1 MASGLKYFLSDKPKV
16 PKFERVDIGKETKT
30 AAEENLAALPSVAAF
45 AEKFNQLSGQQLRD
59 QLEGMLP
66 GYSNLSAAITKQIQ
80 SYMRGEV
87 PSDVENLLQRRAAE
101 RGISIG
107 GQGSEFNENQFLRN
121 LGLTSLQ
128 LTQQG
133 LDSASRWIAQN
144 ASMTPVYNMNQ
155 AFLPIQDRIGLKERE
170 NQFAWKRNWLK
181 NQIAAVPWG
190 VEGWAINLADRI
202 ESIGYQV
209 VSSYAGMATGG
220 GMGGGGGGGG
230 GGDQSAPM
238 QWGGIPSTLG
248 QSYSQP
254 NPGTGYAPQMPSQG
268 FGPAN
273 YYPGSVSPYGPSQGY
288 TPGGLNPNSGYFPG

>member
-16 PKFERVDIGKETKT
+16 PVFNPLDIGKETT
-30 AAEENLAALPSVAAF
+30 DAAKENLAALPSVAEF
-45 AEKFNQLSGQQLRD
+45 AQKFNELSGDQLRD
-59 QLEGMLP
+59 ALEGMLP
-66 GYSNLSAAITKQIQ
+66 GYSDLSSAITQQIK

-87 PSDVENLLQRRAAE
+87 PKDVENLLQRRAAE

-133 LDSASRWIAQN
+133 LDAASRWIGQN

-155 AFLPIQDRIGLKERE
+155 AFLPIQNRIALRE
-170 NQFAWKRNWLK
+170 QEKQFSWQRNWLK

-190 VEGWAINLADRI
+190 VEGWAINLADRV

-220 GMGGGGGGGG
+220 GMGGGGGGAAMGAMKGGSGG
-230 GGDQSAPM
+230 GG
-238 QWGGIPSTLG
+238 GGGGFNFNTPSTD
-248 QSYSQP
+248 
-254 NPGTGYAPQMPSQG
+254 

-273 YYPGSVSPYGPSQGY
+273 YYPGSVSPYGPSSPSGGY
-288 TPGGLNPNSGYFPG
+288 QPGGQNSMGGYYPG